1 MRLLTRSSA
10 FFLLCSSFLFAA
22 CQPSSTGEAVPVEAE
37 TMDRGMLIGLSR
49 VDITPENPIRLS
61 GYGNRREPSE
71 GVDGKLWAKA
81 MALGRGEETVLLV
94 TLDLIGVPEWLTERV
109 AEELSISASNLA
121 LCATHTHSGP
131 HLRNVLDPIFMED
144 IPANHWSVI
153 EDYSNDLTGKVVQAC
168 RLALENRQSGN
179 LEWGQGMVSFAG
191 NRRVLEKGKWAGF
204 GNQPDGPVDHALP
217 VLKVSNSK
225 GKLRAILANYACHCT
240 TLGGRYNKVHG
251 DWAGEAQ
258 RLLEER
264 HPGINAMIAIGCGAD
279 ANPVPRGEMKHVLA
293 HGKSLADE
301 VDRLLATRLTPLTS
315 TPKTTLDRIDLP
327 LDPLPSREY
336 WEELAA
342 SRQRTAWYGKKILA
356 RLDGGESL
364 PASIGYPIQTW
375 TFGNDLAMV
384 FLPGEVVVD
393 YSLKLKEIFHAD
405 RIWINAYA
413 NASPSYIPSR
423 RLYDEG
429 GYEVDGSM
437 YYYDKPI
444 RLSPDTEDLVLDEVL
459 QQLPH
464 TFYSAETLER
474 IPAPIAKEKALA
486 TMEVHPD
493 LEIELVAAEPM
504 VMDPIDIA
512 WGPDGRMWVVEM
524 ADYPLGMDGK
534 GKGGGRIRYLEDT
547 NRDGKYDESTV
558 FLEASY
564 PTSVFPWKNGV
575 LVTTAPDLI
584 YAEDTNF
591 DGKADDVEILYT
603 GFNLGNQQHLVN
615 GMQWGPDAKIYLANG
630 DSGGIVRSVKT
641 GKTVDIDGRDLRID
655 PGNGSIEAIN
665 GGTQFG
671 RNRDSWGNW
680 FGNSNSW
687 PGWHFALD
695 DRYLQRNPHVAYTSA
710 RVFLPQVPTAG
721 PVYPISKT
729 LSRFND
735 YEKANRFTSACGY
748 MIYEDSVLGPDF
760 VGNSFIAEPVH
771 NLVSRAIVYPE
782 GASFR
787 SKRAP
792 EEMESEF
799 LRSTDN
805 WFRPTAIRSGPDGAL
820 YVVDMYRFA
829 IEHPEWIPEDW
840 QRKIN
845 LREGHDKGRIY
856 RIAKKGTKRLPTPD
870 LTRLSTSELS
880 ETLHSEIRWLRDQ
893 AFQMLRLRDD
903 AEVASTLSRAV
914 ESASQPETRVLA
926 FWILDDMDALNQ
938 ETLLRGLND
947 EVANVRAQAV
957 KFAEGFL
964 DNEVILAKVSQLA
977 HDESAHVRK
986 QVAYTLGESESKIAG
1001 NALFEL
1007 IQRDHEDPILL
1018 SAALSSVQPHQ
1029 SKLAE
1034 LAGSRLLQPRLGK
1047 FLDGLLNTALGSKNH
1062 TVLSVL
1068 VSAILNQTGEH
1079 SLPDHLVA
1087 YHAYEKAAHRFSED
1101 GEGFIGSNPGLAQ
1114 KRTELFQAARILAMD
1129 SQLPVA
1135 DRVSALSILPYR
1147 KKGKEENIALARELL
1162 NPSQSMEL
1170 QLAAVDSLSR
1180 ILQSQA
1186 PEHLLNYWESVGP
1199 RIRAKILDIL
1209 LSRKNWTTSLLR
1221 KASNRPE
1228 IISSFSAVQRNRL
1241 SRSSDPTIKTLAAAL
1256 FGNRDTSNRQQLV
1269 DDYRAALDLVGDP
1282 TSGSAHFASL
1292 CATCHHMEGV
1302 GVDVG
1307 PNLSSLSDKSPQALL
1322 IAILDPNRAVEDK
1335 FKQYIVTAK
1344 NGQTSTGILSEE
1356 TSTTITLTN
1365 IGGTT
1370 QTLLRQNL
1378 SSIKSTD
1385 LSLMPEGLDAGLD
1398 HRQMADLLAYLNASD
1413 ESLKIRPKEN
1423 GEVALSASR
1432 GIVSGSSAYYN
1443 PDTSAIEWIGAG
1455 DSIEWTVYDLSP
1467 GFYDVFTDAGLGKEY
1482 KGRPF
1487 KLFLNDTFTTGA
1499 VVYSR
1504 SMHNYRKRKFGNILV
1519 HAETPKAVFRLEHS
1533 LPDAEFGLKEI
1544 RLIPVK

>member
-1 MRLLTRSSA
+1 MRILNRLPA
-10 FFLLCSSFLFAA
+10 FLLLLSSLLFAA
-22 CQPSSTGEAVPVEAE
+22 CKPSSKGDTVPVEAE
-37 TMDRGMLIGLSR
+37 TMDRGMLIGLGR
-49 VDITPENPIRLS
+49 VDITPESPIRLS
-61 GYGNRREPSE
+61 GYGNRRELSQ
-71 GVDGKLWAKA
+71 GVDGKLWVKA
-81 MALGRGEETVLLV
+81 MALGRGEETVILV

-109 AEELSISASNLA
+109 AEELSMAASNLA

-131 HLRNVLDPIFMED
+131 HLRNVLEPIFMEES
-144 IPANHWSVI
+144 PANHWSVI
-153 EDYSNDLTGKVVQAC
+153 EDYSNNLTGKVVQAC
-168 RLALENRQSGN
+168 RLALENRQPGK
-179 LEWGQGMVSFAG
+179 LEWGQGTVGFAV
-191 NRRVLEKGKWAGF
+191 NRRVLENGKWTGF
-204 GNQPDGPVDHALP
+204 GIQPDGPVDHALP
-217 VLKVSNSK
+217 VLKVSNSN
-225 GKLRAILANYACHCT
+225 GKLSAVLANYACHCT
-240 TLGGRYNKVHG
+240 TLGGSYNKVHG

-279 ANPVPRGEMKHVLA
+279 ANPNPRGEMEHVHA

-301 VDRLLATRLTPLTS
+301 VDRLLTTQLTPLTS

-342 SRQRTAWYGKKILA
+342 SGQRTAWYGKKILA
-356 RLDGGESL
+356 RLDSGESL
-364 PASIGYPIQTW
+364 PASISYPIQTW
-375 TFGNDLAMV
+375 AFANDLAMV

-393 YSLKLKEIFHAD
+393 YSLNLKRIFHAD

-413 NASPSYIPSR
+413 NASPSYIASR

-429 GYEVDGSM
+429 GYEVDRSM
-437 YYYDKPI
+437 YYYDKPV

-464 TFYSAETLER
+464 AFYSAETLER
-474 IPAPIAKEKALA
+474 IPAPIPKEKALA

-524 ADYPLGMDGK
+524 ADYPLGTDGK
-534 GKGGGRIRYLEDT
+534 GKGGGRIRFLEDT
-547 NRDGKYDESTV
+547 NRDGRYDESTV
-558 FLEASY
+558 FLEAPF
-564 PTSVFPWKNGV
+564 PTSVFPWRDGV
-575 LVTTAPDLI
+575 LVTTAPDLV
-584 YAEDTNF
+584 YAEDTNS
-591 DGKADDVEILYT
+591 DGKADNVEILYT

-641 GKTVDIDGRDLRID
+641 GKTVDIAGRDLRID
-655 PGNGSIEAIN
+655 PDYGSLEAISA
-665 GGTQFG
+665 GTQFG

-695 DRYLQRNPHVAYTSA
+695 DHYLQRNPHVAYTST

-721 PVYPISKT
+721 PVYPISRT

-748 MIYEDSVLGPDF
+748 MIYDDPVLGPDF

-782 GASFR
+782 GASFQ

-799 LRSTDN
+799 LRSIDN
-805 WFRPTAIRSGPDGAL
+805 WFRPTAIRAGPDGAL

-845 LREGHDKGRIY
+845 LRDGHDKGRIY
-856 RIAKKGTKRLPTPD
+856 RIARKGTKRLPTPD
-870 LTRLSTSELS
+870 LTPLSTGELV
-880 ETLHSEIRWLRDQ
+880 EALHSEIRWVRDQ
-893 AFQMLRLRDD
+893 AFQMLRLMDD
-903 AEVASTLSRAV
+903 EKVASTLRRAV
-914 ESASQPETRVLA
+914 ESAPQPETRVLA
-926 FWILDDMDALNQ
+926 FWILDDMDELNQ
-938 ETLLRGLND
+938 ATLLRGLND

-957 KFAEGFL
+957 KFAEEFL
-964 DNEVILAKVSQLA
+964 DNEVILAKVAQLA

-1007 IQRDHEDPILL
+1007 IQRNHEDPILL
-1018 SAALSSVQPHQ
+1018 SAALSSAQPHQ
-1029 SKLAE
+1029 LELAE

-1047 FLDGLLNTALGSKNH
+1047 LLDGLLHTALGSKNH

-1068 VSAILNQTGEH
+1068 VSIILNKTGEH
-1079 SLPDHLVA
+1079 PLPDHLVA
-1087 YHAYEKAAHRFSED
+1087 YRAYQSAANRFSED
-1101 GEGFIGSNPGLAQ
+1101 TESFIRSNPGLAAKQ
-1114 KRTELFQAARILAMD
+1114 TQIFQAAEALAMD
-1129 SQLPVA
+1129 SQSPLT
-1135 DRVSALSILPYR
+1135 DRVSALLLLPYNR
-1147 KKGKEENIALARELL
+1147 SGREETIALARQFL
-1162 NPSQSMEL
+1162 NPNQPIEM
-1170 QLAAVDSLSR
+1170 QLAAVECLSR
-1180 ILQSQA
+1180 ILRSEA
-1186 PEHLLNYWESVGP
+1186 PEHLLNSWERVGP
-1199 RIRAKILDIL
+1199 RVRAEILDIL
-1209 LSRKNWTTSLLR
+1209 LSRKDWTTALLAR
-1221 KASNRPE
+1221 ASKRPE
-1228 IISSFSAVQRNRL
+1228 LISSFSAVQRNQLR
-1241 SRSSDPTIKTLAAAL
+1241 RSSDPAIKNLAEAL
-1256 FGNRDTSNRQQLV
+1256 FGNRETPNRQQLV

-1282 TSGSAHFASL
+1282 TSGSVHFASL
-1292 CATCHHMEGV
+1292 CATCHQMEGV

-1335 FKQYIVTAK
+1335 YKQYIVTTK
-1344 NGQTSTGILSEE
+1344 NGQNAAGILAED

-1365 IGGTT
+1365 TGGAT
-1370 QTLLRQNL
+1370 QTFLRQNL
-1378 SSIKSTD
+1378 SSIKSTG
-1385 LSLMPEGLDAGLD
+1385 LSLMPEGLDASLD
-1398 HRQMADLLAYLNASD
+1398 HQQMADLLAYLNASD
-1413 ESLKIRPKEN
+1413 ASLKIRQGEN
-1423 GEVALSASR
+1423 GQVALSASR
-1432 GIVSGSSAYYN
+1432 GIISGNSAYYN

-1467 GFYDVFTDAGLGKEY
+1467 GYYDVFTDAGMGKEY

-1487 KLFLNDTFTTGA
+1487 RLFLNDTFTTGA

-1504 SMHNYRKRKFGNILV
+1504 SMRNYRKRKFGNIEV
-1519 HAETPKAVFRLEHS
+1519 HSEIPQAVFRLEHS
-1533 LPDAEFGLKEI
+1533 LPNAEFGLKEL